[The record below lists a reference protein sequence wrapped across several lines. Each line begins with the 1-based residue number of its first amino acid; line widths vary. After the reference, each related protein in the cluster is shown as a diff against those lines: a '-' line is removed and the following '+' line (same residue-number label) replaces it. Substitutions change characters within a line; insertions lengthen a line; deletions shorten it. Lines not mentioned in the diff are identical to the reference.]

1 MSLSITDFPTYNVE
15 ELKQIKILSKHPES
29 MTLPY
34 GADLV
39 KIKPIRAKLE
49 NDNDVFVVSTQK
61 KKPVH
66 RFKDGQEIQ
75 VCAPFLF
82 DSQAICLG
90 KVEYMHKGF
99 RMYGYFFQFI

>member
-15 ELKQIKILSKHPES
+15 ELKQIRIQSKHPES

-34 GADLV
+34 EASLI
-39 KIKPIRAKLE
+39 KIKNIKS
-49 NDNDVFVVSTQK
+49 NIKGDKDIFVVSTQK

-66 RFKDGQEIQ
+66 RFKEGQEIK

-82 DSQAICLG
+82 DSQAVCLG